1 MSVYISVFFLNAAQF
16 LAYLRFQRLYLS
28 FAMYD
33 LVFIIHPPY
42 FACPSGG
49 GGPMHVADGE
59 EMLGVMINK

>member
-1 MSVYISVFFLNAAQF
+1 MSVYISVFFLDAAQF

-33 LVFIIHPPY
+33 LVFIICPPY

-49 GGPMHVADGE
+49 EDLCLLGQK
-59 EMLGVMINK
+59 MLIRRQ